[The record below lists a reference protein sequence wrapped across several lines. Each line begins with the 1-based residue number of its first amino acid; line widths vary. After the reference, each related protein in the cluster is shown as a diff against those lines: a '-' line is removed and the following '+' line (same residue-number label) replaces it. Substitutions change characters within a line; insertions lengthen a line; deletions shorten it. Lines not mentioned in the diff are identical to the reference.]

1 MIRCIYG
8 NKITKMGIGSYAGT
22 SAGMS
27 TWCLTNPLFPLL
39 YFRKSLTDSVWKS
52 KRQFLWTFCTEKYH
66 NAGRSSWCV
75 LYRYP
80 IRAPSFSNYINNT
93 PTIFMDRCEMLGV
106 IKATIRQVSLFSHS
120 GKFFSCTAVLACKEV
135 ISDTSKLLVTEIRN
149 SLCEIKLFLCE
160 IKFDFLEAIYW
171 HDFGKWIRRIV

>member
-1 MIRCIYG
+1 MPVPQLAWALDVWRI
-8 NKITKMGIGSYAGT
+8 
-22 SAGMS
+22 
-27 TWCLTNPLFPLL
+27 L
-39 YFRKSLTDSVWKS
+39 YFPCFIFANHSQIVYENQKGNFSGHC
-52 KRQFLWTFCTEKYH
+52 CTEKYH

-93 PTIFMDRCEMLGV
+93 PTIFMNRCEMLGV